1 MPAWCAKFSHQP
13 PGSSTLW
20 RSTWLVAEVRWKKFR
35 HKSALTF
42 FSESRCFEIY
52 IHIFSQKKVQLKLDI
67 YIYIYRIYR
76 LSRFVGRVSGTK
88 VLDFSMLLERGIT
101 IFRALILG
109 QFFQIELS
117 IHRLVSWN
125 LPERLHSVL
134 GPVSGSEEDLHRLR
148 HGAVFIV

>member
-1 MPAWCAKFSHQP
+1 MTCGG
-13 PGSSTLW
+13 GSLEKVPSQVRPDVLFGVTLF
-20 RSTWLVAEVRWKKFR
+20 RNLYTYFFPKKGP
-35 HKSALTF
+35 T
-42 FSESRCFEIY
+42 ETGYIY
-52 IHIFSQKKVQLKLDI
+52 I

>member
-1 MPAWCAKFSHQP
+1 MQQCQLDLLSLA
-13 PGSSTLW
+13 SSQQVAQLYGDPHDLW
-20 RSTWLVAEVRWKKFR
+20 RRFVFKKFR
-35 HKSALTF
+35 HKSARHF
-42 FSESRCFEIY
+42 FGVTVVSKFIC
-52 IHIFSQKKVQLKLDI
+52 IFFFPRKVQLKLDI
-67 YIYIYRIYR
+67 YRISR
-76 LSRFVGRVSGTK
+76 LSSYVGRVSGTK
-88 VLDFSMLLERGIT
+88 VLDFSMLLERGT

-117 IHRLVSWN
+117 IHPLVSWN